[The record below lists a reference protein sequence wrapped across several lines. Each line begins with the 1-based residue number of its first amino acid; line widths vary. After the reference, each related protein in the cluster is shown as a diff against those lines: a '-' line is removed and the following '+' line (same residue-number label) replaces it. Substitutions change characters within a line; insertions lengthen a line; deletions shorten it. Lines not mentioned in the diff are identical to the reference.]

1 MNMGISCFLATASSR
16 AALSFT
22 WLTVPDEDAMSM
34 QRMVWMESMTTRSG
48 FSFSIRPQISSTS
61 FSAAR
66 KMFSCGTFS
75 RAARSLTCRTDSSP
89 VIYSTV
95 C

>member
-1 MNMGISCFLATASSR
+1 MATASSR

-22 WLTVPDEDAMSM
+22 WLTVPDEEEMSM

-61 FSAAR
+61 FSATR
-66 KMFSCGTFS
+66 
-75 RAARSLTCRTDSSP
+75 
-89 VIYSTV
+89 
-95 C
+95 